1 MELLSFDDNNG
12 KEVFWHSSSH
22 ILGSA
27 LEEVYGCH
35 LCIGPAIDGGFFY
48 DCYIGDYKVTQNDY
62 LKIEKA
68 A

>member
-1 MELLSFDDNNG
+1 MLSFDDNNG

-48 DCYIGDYKVTQNDY
+48 DCYIGDYKVT
-62 LKIEKA
+62 
-68 A
+68 